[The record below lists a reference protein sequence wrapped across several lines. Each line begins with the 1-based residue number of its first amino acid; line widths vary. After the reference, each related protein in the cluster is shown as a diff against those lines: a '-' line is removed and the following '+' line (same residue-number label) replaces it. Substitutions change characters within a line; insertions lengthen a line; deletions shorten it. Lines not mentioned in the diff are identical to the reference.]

1 MGTDLANPAAYG
13 RQLKENAILSAT
25 PEQLIVHLYDGA
37 LRALR
42 AAAAALKEGRIE
54 PAHHALRRRTGDPLP
69 RLDRQRSGKPRAGQA
84 PPRPLRLLAAPPQR
98 GAPRGRP
105 GEGPGRREGAG
116 RAAGGLEPGRGKV
129 SDGQPLDRYR
139 QLVAL
144 LEDQLALAEAGN
156 LAALA
161 ALEATW
167 QRLAKALPEDP
178 PPEAEA
184 LLRRAAALLTETGKR
199 LGELQRRLEGEVRQ
213 SRTRRL
219 VNGLYRRVEQTRG
232 RRVDRRA

>member
-1 MGTDLANPAAYG
+1 
-13 RQLKENAILSAT
+13 
-25 PEQLIVHLYDGA
+25 
-37 LRALR
+37 
-42 AAAAALKEGRIE
+42 
-54 PAHHALRRRTGDPLP
+54 
-69 RLDRQRSGKPRAGQA
+69 
-84 PPRPLRLLAAPPQR
+84 
-98 GAPRGRP
+98 
-105 GEGPGRREGAG
+105 
-116 RAAGGLEPGRGKV
+116 V